1 MAVLQGHGASTLSR
15 GVARLSHLLWTAIH
29 LKFHSPDDALFVCVL
44 WLLFEM
50 DAADPGAERLRAL
63 EVERKAAKA
72 RSTELKR
79 QIKRE
84 MRRKKILF
92 AKTRGFTAAE
102 LYAAAR
108 RAEAAP
114 IINDG
119 GAH

>member
-1 MAVLQGHGASTLSR
+1 
-15 GVARLSHLLWTAIH
+15 
-29 LKFHSPDDALFVCVL
+29 
-44 WLLFEM
+44 M

-102 LYAAAR
+102 LYTAAR
-108 RAEAAP
+108 RAEDAP
-114 IINDG
+114 IIYDG